1 MTLRLVSAPPS
12 FSLFSCR
19 ATASTALPPPTPTPT
34 PTPAP
39 TLISSIPQ
47 SPPLTCALH
56 CPHFQSY
63 APPLLT
69 LIFFSFLKIQ
79 FIYIIIAFS
88 GVRGARTS
96 SISTVRWYWTTPP
109 ISFGN
114 TASPTSHLTR
124 ANWFS
129 SQFTKSIRFFFLKK
143 ILFNLF
149 LFYFIFEVGLEVPC
163 EIGRAWLFDGASHWA
178 LWGGYS

>member
-1 MTLRLVSAPPS
+1 MVEPITTPLKRQVPQNQKQHANRIMLGLRLKPIYRGWVHFPTTPLQILQELLIKIICNYYPFPRRTGKMTLRLVSAPPS

-19 ATASTALPPPTPTPT
+19 ATASTALPPPTPT

-96 SISTVRWYWTTPP
+96 SISTVR
-109 ISFGN
+109 
-114 TASPTSHLTR
+114 
-124 ANWFS
+124 
-129 SQFTKSIRFFFLKK
+129 
-143 ILFNLF
+143 
-149 LFYFIFEVGLEVPC
+149 
-163 EIGRAWLFDGASHWA
+163 
-178 LWGGYS
+178 